1 MAFTDE
7 ETAYLRSQRL
17 ARIATV
23 APDGQPD
30 VVPVGYEYDGTHLY
44 VGGMDPV
51 KTRKF
56 RNVQAGNT
64 KIALV
69 IDDLVS
75 AQPWTPRYLRIYGT
89 ADLVDRPGQ
98 FGPGSL
104 YADHAHHLM
113 ELEPGREPAHPR
125 PRSSRPAHRPSGD
138 HMSFDTRAGTRG
150 ARQPSGPF
158 FRWLNKVM
166 SRRLRRKGGTMMGFN
181 ALVLTTV
188 GAKSGAR
195 RTNPVG
201 WFPGQD
207 GSWLIVASA
216 AGAARNPAWYYN
228 IAAHPDEVQIEVDGR
243 TIPVTA
249 EQLHEAERDEAW
261 QQITAAAPRFAQYEQ
276 KTDRVLPVIRLEP
289 RSG

>member
-1 MAFTDE
+1 
-7 ETAYLRSQRL
+7 
-17 ARIATV
+17 
-23 APDGQPD
+23 
-30 VVPVGYEYDGTHLY
+30 
-44 VGGMDPV
+44 
-51 KTRKF
+51 
-56 RNVQAGNT
+56 
-64 KIALV
+64 
-69 IDDLVS
+69 
-75 AQPWTPRYLRIYGT
+75 
-89 ADLVDRPGQ
+89 
-98 FGPGSL
+98 
-104 YADHAHHLM
+104 
-113 ELEPGREPAHPR
+113 
-125 PRSSRPAHRPSGD
+125 
-138 HMSFDTRAGTRG
+138 MSFDTRAGTRG

-166 SRRLRRKGGTMMGFN
+166 SRRLRRKGGMMMGFN

-201 WFPGQD
+201 WFSGQD

-216 AGAARNPAWYYN
+216 AGAARNPAWYHN
-228 IAAHPDEVQIEVDGR
+228 IAAHPDEVQIEVNGR

-249 EQLHEAERDEAW
+249 EQLHGAERDEAW